1 MMNPFI
7 ANEENRKMVEGNIIY
22 MLRSFLS
29 NSSFEYV
36 IFDWAMDR
44 EEIFEII
51 LRELKDLDFELYKIA
66 LTCSEDCLYE
76 RIKSDVNTNIR
87 GEDSIEKSVER
98 LRRYDELNT
107 EKIDTTSLSIRE
119 VVDAVKNILSVLEE

>member
-1 MMNPFI
+1 MNPFI